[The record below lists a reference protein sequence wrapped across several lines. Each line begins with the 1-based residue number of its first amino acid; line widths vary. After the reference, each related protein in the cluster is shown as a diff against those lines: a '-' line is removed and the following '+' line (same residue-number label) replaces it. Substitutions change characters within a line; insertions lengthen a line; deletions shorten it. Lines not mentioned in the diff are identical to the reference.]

1 MKVTTEVIPSSK
13 TLPTGL
19 MEEVLVGIIIRVPT
33 TGMPAMAAQEVP
45 AGQALQVPTVRM
57 GPRRP
62 EGFQVEKVRATPPV
76 ISANQMANGM
86 PEVARVTVATRIE
99 AGNPIILKEAEAM
112 LNVTIRIAATTVIHT
127 VAEVMAAVLLVL
139 L

>member
-1 MKVTTEVIPSSK
+1 
-13 TLPTGL
+13 
-19 MEEVLVGIIIRVPT
+19 
-33 TGMPAMAAQEVP
+33 
-45 AGQALQVPTVRM
+45 
-57 GPRRP
+57 
-62 EGFQVEKVRATPPV
+62 
-76 ISANQMANGM
+76 MANGM